1 MTDIAP
7 KDDGII
13 ALIADIFERRGAED
27 YLGEAVTMAEHML
40 QTATHA
46 QAAGESDALIA
57 AALLHDI
64 GHFTSEFGS
73 YTTAD
78 TVDRHHEAAG
88 AAILAEA
95 FPPLV
100 ADCVRLHVAAKRYLC
115 ATEPAYYDMLSPA
128 SQHSLA
134 LQGGA
139 MNEAEI
145 ARFQNEPFHQE
156 AVRVRRWDDAGKE
169 AGAPT
174 MTFDDFKPLL
184 LRVASP
190 SLQDPRQSSRILS
203 EH

>member
-1 MTDIAP
+1 MTETGA
-7 KDDGII
+7 DGTDII

-46 QAAGESDALIA
+46 QATGASDALVA

-73 YTTAD
+73 YTAAD
-78 TVDRHHEAAG
+78 TVDRHHDTAG
-88 AAILAEA
+88 ATILADA

-115 ATEPAYYDMLSPA
+115 AIEPAYYDALSPA

-134 LQGGA
+134 LQGGP
-139 MNEAEI
+139 MDETEI
-145 ARFQNEPFHQE
+145 AHFRREPFHHE
-156 AVRVRRWDDAGKE
+156 AVRVRRWDDDGKVP
-169 AGAPT
+169 GVPT
-174 MTFDDFKPLL
+174 MTFDDFRPLL
-184 LRVASP
+184 MRIAGAS
-190 SLQDPRQSSRILS
+190 
-203 EH
+203 